1 MRISLGSL
9 SARSGILRIIIQL
22 GNRWVR
28 ISDSVIRVNYDKDVF
43 KIEWDSILVKDI
55 SNIKRR

>member
-1 MRISLGSL
+1 MRIELGSL
-9 SARSGILRIIIQL
+9 SARSGILRVIIEL
-22 GNRWVR
+22 RNHWVR

-55 SNIKRR
+55 SNIKRK

>member
-28 ISDSVIRVNYDKDVF
+28 ISDSVIRVNYDKDIF
-43 KIEWDSILVKDI
+43 KVEWNSILVKDLN
-55 SNIKRR
+55 NIKRR

>member
-1 MRISLGSL
+1 MRIELGSL
-9 SARSGILRIIIQL
+9 SARSGILRVIIEL
-22 GNRWVR
+22 RNRWVR

>member
-1 MRISLGSL
+1 MRISLGYEHTSC
-9 SARSGILRIIIQL
+9 GILYLLIELWPRFYK
-22 GNRWVR
+22 
-28 ISDSVIRVNYDKDVF
+28 ISSSVLRVNYDKDVF

>member
-1 MRISLGSL
+1 MRIELGSL
-9 SARSGILRIIIQL
+9 SARSGILRVIIEL
-22 GNRWVR
+22 RNCWVR

>member
-1 MRISLGSL
+1 MRIELGSL
-9 SARSGILRIIIQL
+9 SARSGILRVIIEL
-22 GNRWVR
+22 RNHWVR
-28 ISDSVIRVNYDKDVF
+28 ISDSIIRVNYDKDVF

>member
-1 MRISLGSL
+1 MRIELGSL
-9 SARSGILRIIIQL
+9 SARSGILRVIIEL
-22 GNRWVR
+22 RNRRVR
-28 ISDSVIRVNYDKDVF
+28 ISESVIRVNYDKDVF